1 MWPADD
7 IGRGARQYHDT
18 IPVIPR
24 CSGGGCNQGRR
35 PCQTPDACQV
45 PEDEGRGVVAGA
57 IYGLVAWLAVALC
70 FAVVTLGAL

>member
-18 IPVIPR
+18 IPIIR
-24 CSGGGCNQGRR
+24 CSGGSCCQGRR
-35 PCQTPDACQV
+35 RCETPEACQV
-45 PEDEGRGVVAGA
+45 PESEGRGVVAGA